1 MDKPGGGGTL
11 LREVINPRTTCTTF
25 LYPPRF
31 TTLPD
36 KRSRISFF
44 ATSLA
49 KRKTDSISL
58 GRPFLNGRVTDEGA
72 GKHECYRPSVIELG
86 NRVYK
91 LPRDFVSRSF
101 QPVSSEDMRRV
112 LSVFSL
118 LRKSCWFLL
127 SRSSFFFFFLI
138 FTTPLKSMRNFCG
151 IIADIQY
158 LSTIFVYYDFN
169 IPFFLIFIILLSRLF
184 SFLAF
189 EYFN

>member
-44 ATSLA
+44 AVSLA

-58 GRPFLNGRVTDEGA
+58 GRPFLNGRVTDERA

-101 QPVSSEDMRRV
+101 QLVSSEDMRRV

-127 SRSSFFFFFLI
+127 SRSSFFLI
-138 FTTPLKSMRNFCG
+138 FTTPLKSMRNFC

-169 IPFFLIFIILLSRLF
+169 ILFFLIFIILLSRLF

>member
-127 SRSSFFFFFLI
+127 SRSSFFFFFFLI
-138 FTTPLKSMRNFCG
+138 FTTPLKSKG
-151 IIADIQY
+151 ISAELLQI
-158 LSTIFVYYDFN
+158 FN
-169 IPFFLIFIILLSRLF
+169 IFPLYSYITILIFF
-184 SFLAF
+184 SF
-189 EYFN
+189 